1 MAENSEKR
9 PLPSLGAVVVVAAI
23 LYGAYCAREALTPF
37 VLAAAFAYVLNP
49 AVTFFEAKGF
59 RRLPVI
65 AAGYLAA
72 VVFVG
77 AGYFALKPIAV
88 EQGELLIANAPAYV
102 KTLQRYAATAEGSLI
117 HRLPVP
123 PKVSEKAMNSAIDS
137 ALAGLQDAPSTLLAV
152 LPILA
157 HALLVPFIGFFF
169 LMDGTEALE
178 GLIQATPSR
187 FVEQAIH
194 LISEI
199 DTALGNY
206 LRGLIIVAIAIGT
219 ATFFGLT
226 ALGVENAFAI
236 SILCGITSVVPYMGV
251 VIGIIVGGGM
261 ALIQFGSLWSAM
273 QVLFLFVG
281 IRLADEILL
290 QPVIARHS
298 VHMHPMA
305 NLLAL
310 VLGGEMFGFLG
321 LVFAVPAA
329 CVLKALVTVAWSWYA
344 SESGLE
350 STYSIDAAA
359 IPYT

>member
-1 MAENSEKR
+1 MAEERR
-9 PLPSLGAVVVVAAI
+9 PLPSFGTFVLIAAA
-23 LYGAYCAREALTPF
+23 LYGAYCLREALTPF

-59 RRLPVI
+59 KRLPVI
-65 AAGYLAA
+65 VAGYLAA
-72 VVFVG
+72 LVLTAG
-77 AGYFALKPIAV
+77 AYYAIKPMAV
-88 EQGELLIANAPAYV
+88 DQGEHLIAGAPTYS
-102 KTLQRYAATAEGSLI
+102 KTFQRYAAAAETGLI
-117 HRLPVP
+117 RRLPIP
-123 PKVSEKAMNSAIDS
+123 AKISEKVLGSAIDS
-137 ALAGLQDAPSTLLAV
+137 TLDALENTPSVLLGV

-169 LMDGTEALE
+169 LMDSSE
-178 GLIQATPSR
+178 GLASLIQATPSR
-187 FVEQAIH
+187 YVEQAIH
-194 LISEI
+194 LAAEI

-226 ALGVENAFAI
+226 LLGLENAFAI

-251 VIGIIVGGGM
+251 VIGIVVGGGM
-261 ALIQFGSLWSAM
+261 ALVQFGTFTAAVK
-273 QVLFLFVG
+273 VLLLFVG
-281 IRLADEILL
+281 IRFADEILL

-310 VLGGEMFGFLG
+310 VVGGEMFGFLG

-329 CVLKALVTVAWSWYA
+329 CVLKALFTVAWSWYA
-344 SESGLE
+344 SESGME
-350 STYSIDAAA
+350 SLVAFDEAAV
-359 IPYT
+359 PYT

>member
-1 MAENSEKR
+1 MNKEAR
-9 PLPSLGAVVVVAAI
+9 PLPSFGALVVVAAV
-23 LYGAYCAREALTPF
+23 LYGAYCVREALTPF
-37 VLAAAFAYVLNP
+37 VLAAAFAYVFNP

-72 VVFVG
+72 LVLAG
-77 AGYFALKPIAV
+77 AAYYALKPIAV
-88 EQGELLIANAPAYV
+88 EQGEHLIATAPAYA
-102 KTLQRYAATAEGSLI
+102 KTVQRYAAAGESTLI
-117 HRLPVP
+117 RRLPVP
-123 PKVSEKAMNSAIDS
+123 PKVSEKALDSLIES
-137 ALAGLQDAPSTLLAV
+137 ALSGLQDAPSTLLAV
-152 LPILA
+152 LPMLA
-157 HALLVPFIGFFF
+157 HGLLVPFIGFFF
-169 LMDGTEALE
+169 LMDASEGLE

-194 LISEI
+194 LSSEI

-206 LRGLIIVAIAIGT
+206 LRGLIITVIAIGT
-219 ATFFGLT
+219 MTFFGLSL
-226 ALGVENAFAI
+226 LGIENAFAI

-251 VIGIIVGGGM
+251 VIGIIVGGAM
-261 ALIQFGSLWSAM
+261 AIIQFGSLWAGFKI
-273 QVLFLFVG
+273 LILFVG

-290 QPVIARHS
+290 QPVIARHT
-298 VHMHPMA
+298 VHMHAMA

-310 VLGGEMFGFLG
+310 VLGGEIFGFLG

-329 CVLKALVTVAWSWYA
+329 CVLKALFTVGWSWYA

-350 STYSIDAAA
+350 GAYSLDAAA

>member
-1 MAENSEKR
+1 VAEQER
-9 PLPSLGAVVVVAAI
+9 PLPSFGAFILVGAA
-23 LYGAYCAREALTPF
+23 LYGAYCVREALTPF

-59 RRLPVI
+59 KRLPVI
-65 AAGYLAA
+65 VAGYLAA
-72 VVFVG
+72 LVFAA
-77 AGYFALKPIAV
+77 AGYYALKPIAV
-88 EQGELLIANAPAYV
+88 EQGEHLIASAPAYA
-102 KTLQRYAATAEGSLI
+102 KTIQRYASGAEATLV

-123 PKVSEKAMNSAIDS
+123 PKVSEKALDSAIDS
-137 ALAGLQDAPSTLLAV
+137 ALGGLQDAPSTLLAV

-169 LMDGTEALE
+169 LMDSTD
-178 GLIQATPSR
+178 GLDGLVQATPSR
-187 FVEQAIH
+187 YVEQTIH
-194 LISEI
+194 LMSEI

-226 ALGVENAFAI
+226 LLGVENAFAI

-261 ALIQFGSLWSAM
+261 ALIQFGTFLAAGK
-273 QVLFLFVG
+273 VLALFVG

-329 CVLKALVTVAWSWYA
+329 CVIKALVSVAWSWYA

-350 STYSIDAAA
+350 GAYTLDAAA